1 MIEFLKSIS
10 NREYATIFLV
20 LSFFLYFF
28 IKSAD
33 VRKSILQ
40 VLQCIFFSKFWTI
53 FIFPIIYL
61 TLITYL
67 LYEIGF
73 WDFSLLK
80 DTIISYIYALLVVS
94 KSISTENFKLMYKE
108 YLLGYIS
115 FSCFLEFVIGTY
127 DFNFFIEVV
136 LIAFVSLLGMTS
148 IYMEYQKDTPQ
159 SAKDFLNNI
168 LSFIGFLI
176 VLHCIKSFCS
186 APAKILCIH
195 SLQILIL
202 PIIYAVM
209 LIPVC
214 YFVWIY
220 CKYEGLLSR
229 LFVLRKDLQQNSSRF
244 QITFKIICLCGTN
257 IERLNLWWDF
267 LLLNRSNNKN
277 SNLDDLINEFKQRY
291 KYIEPESNTD
301 EVKLNVALN
310 YMKDFG
316 FLPAK
321 YKYIGCSEGYGN
333 YQALSYNK
341 DDMNKYYC
349 INGNQ
354 QYPQLFILYD
364 FILPAKEF
372 NAELDVFLIYCEA
385 LYFKIFSKTITKK
398 VVNKIKNLKD
408 FNLSEKIYNIQFKV
422 DKNMNDKI
430 TTLTFKI
437 SKISPNEFCEQ
448 ELSYQNVK

>member
-1 MIEFLKSIS
+1 MQFLK
-10 NREYATIFLV
+10 
-20 LSFFLYFF
+20 
-28 IKSAD
+28 
-33 VRKSILQ
+33 
-40 VLQCIFFSKFWTI
+40 CIFFSKFWTI
-53 FIFPIIYL
+53 FVFPIIYL
-61 TLITYL
+61 ILVTYL
-67 LYEIGF
+67 LYRIGF
-73 WDFSLLK
+73 WNFSLLK
-80 DTIISYIYALLVVS
+80 DTIIAYTYALLVVS
-94 KSISTENFKLMYKE
+94 KSIKTENFKLMYKE

-127 DFNFFIEVV
+127 NFNFFIEVI
-136 LIAFVSLLGMTS
+136 LIAFVSLLSITS
-148 IYMEYQKDTPQ
+148 VYMEYQKEVSQ
-159 SAKDFLNNI
+159 NAKKFLDNI
-168 LSFIGFLI
+168 LSFIGLLLI
-176 VLHCIKSFCS
+176 LHCIISFYS
-186 APAKILCIH
+186 EPATILCIH
-195 SLQILIL
+195 SLKTILL

-214 YFVWIY
+214 YFVWLY

-229 LFVLRKDLQQNSSRF
+229 LFILRKDLQQNSSKF

-267 LLLNRSNNKN
+267 LLSNRSNNKD

-291 KYIEPESNTD
+291 KYIEPESNSN
-301 EVKLNVALN
+301 EVKLDVALN
-310 YMKDFG
+310 YMKEFG
-316 FLPAK
+316 FLPAT
-321 YKYIGCSEGYGN
+321 YKYIGCSEGCGN

-354 QYPQLFILYD
+354 QYPQLFILYY
-364 FILPAKEF
+364 FIPQEKEF

-385 LYFKIFSKTITKK
+385 LYFKIFSKTMTKK

-408 FNLSEKIYNIQFKV
+408 FNLFERIYNIQFKV

-430 TTLTFKI
+430 TSLTFKI
-437 SKISPNEFCEQ
+437 SKISPNEFCKQ

>member
-94 KSISTENFKLMYKE
+94 KSISTENFKLTYKK

-136 LIAFVSLLGMTS
+136 LVAFVSLLGITR
-148 IYMEYQKDTPQ
+148 IYIEYQRKVSQ
-159 SAKDFLNNI
+159 NAKKFLDSI
-168 LSFIGFLI
+168 LSFIGLLLI
-176 VLHCIKSFCS
+176 LHCIISFYSES
-186 APAKILCIH
+186 ATILCIH
-195 SLQILIL
+195 SLKTLIL

-209 LIPVC
+209 LIPIC
-214 YFVWIY
+214 YFVWVY

-229 LFVLRKDLQQNSSRF
+229 LFILRKDLQQNSSRF

-267 LLLNRSNNKN
+267 LLSNRSNNKD

-291 KYIEPESNTD
+291 KYIEPESNSN
-301 EVKLNVALN
+301 EVKLDVALN
-310 YMKDFG
+310 YMKEFG
-316 FLPAK
+316 FLPVK
-321 YKYIGCSEGYGN
+321 YKYIGYSDGYGN

-341 DDMNKYYC
+341 NDMNKYYC
-349 INGNQ
+349 VNGNQ
-354 QYPQLFILYD
+354 QNPQLFILYD
-364 FILPAKEF
+364 FILSTKDF
-372 NAELDVFLIYCEA
+372 NTELVQFLVYCKT
-385 LYFKIFSKTITKK
+385 LYFKIFLKTMNKK
-398 VVNKIKNLKD
+398 VVNKIKNLKN

-422 DKNMNDKI
+422 DKNINDKI
-430 TTLTFKI
+430 TSLTFKI
-437 SKISPNEFCEQ
+437 SKISPNEFCKQ

>member
-40 VLQCIFFSKFWTI
+40 VLKCIFFSKFWTI

-176 VLHCIKSFCS
+176 VLHCIKSFCN
-186 APAKILCIH
+186 APAKIL
-195 SLQILIL
+195 
-202 PIIYAVM
+202 
-209 LIPVC
+209 
-214 YFVWIY
+214 
-220 CKYEGLLSR
+220 
-229 LFVLRKDLQQNSSRF
+229 
-244 QITFKIICLCGTN
+244 
-257 IERLNLWWDF
+257 
-267 LLLNRSNNKN
+267 
-277 SNLDDLINEFKQRY
+277 
-291 KYIEPESNTD
+291 
-301 EVKLNVALN
+301 
-310 YMKDFG
+310 
-316 FLPAK
+316 
-321 YKYIGCSEGYGN
+321 
-333 YQALSYNK
+333 
-341 DDMNKYYC
+341 
-349 INGNQ
+349 
-354 QYPQLFILYD
+354 
-364 FILPAKEF
+364 
-372 NAELDVFLIYCEA
+372 
-385 LYFKIFSKTITKK
+385 
-398 VVNKIKNLKD
+398 
-408 FNLSEKIYNIQFKV
+408 
-422 DKNMNDKI
+422 
-430 TTLTFKI
+430 
-437 SKISPNEFCEQ
+437 
-448 ELSYQNVK
+448 

>member
-40 VLQCIFFSKFWTI
+40 VLKCIFFSKFWTI

-364 FILPAKEF
+364 FIPPAKEF
-372 NAELDVFLIYCEA
+372 NADLDVFLIYCEA
-385 LYFKIFSKTITKK
+385 LYFKIFSKTMTKK

-430 TTLTFKI
+430 TSLTFKI